1 MSPVRGFGA
10 RTGVGDCFG
19 PHILWA
25 GVRGSRHTYRHTYD
39 SAVLIDALLMAKPHD
54 VAERADALA
63 AAGVDGIFTFEGPHD
78 VFMPLALAA
87 HTGCDLYTN
96 VAVAFP
102 RSPMHLAHTAW
113 DLADLSGG
121 RFSLGLGTQVRAH
134 VERRYGSTWT
144 SPVGR
149 MREWVEAIRA
159 IGRTWQNSETLDYV
173 GEHTRHTL
181 MTPAFEP
188 GALASGPP
196 PIWLGALGPA
206 MTRLATAVADGIL
219 VHPFTSDRHLAD
231 VTFPRISAGLDA
243 AARPRTDITVVG
255 QAIVAC
261 ATDPARQ
268 TDADTAA
275 RWMIAFYGST
285 PAYAPVLET
294 EDRGHL
300 HPELRSLSREGR
312 WDDMAALIDDDL
324 LDAVVLRGDPAQ
336 VATRLVDRFGVDS
349 DRVALSTPGGI
360 TDQDLTDLVTETRA
374 ATVS

>member
-1 MSPVRGFGA
+1 M
-10 RTGVGDCFG
+10 
-19 PHILWA
+19 
-25 GVRGSRHTYRHTYD
+25 
-39 SAVLIDALLMAKPHD
+39 LIDALLMAKPHD
-54 VAERADALA
+54 VARRADALA

-78 VFMPLALAA
+78 VFLPLTLAA

-96 VAVAFP
+96 VAIAFP

-134 VERRYGSTWT
+134 VERRYGSRWS

-159 IGRTWQNSETLDYV
+159 IGRTWQDGEPLDYV

-196 PIWLGALGPA
+196 PVWLGALGPA
-206 MTRLATAVADGIL
+206 MTRLATDVADGIL
-219 VHPFTSDRHLAD
+219 IHPFTSDRHLAD
-231 VTFPRISAGLDA
+231 VTFPRISAGLEA
-243 AARPRTDITVVG
+243 AARRRSDITVVG

-261 ATDPARQ
+261 ASDPAGQ
-268 TDADTAA
+268 ADADTAA
-275 RWMIAFYGST
+275 RWMVAFYGST

-300 HPELRSLSREGR
+300 HTELRSLSRQGR
-312 WDDMAALIDDDL
+312 WDEMAALIDEDL
-324 LDAVVLRGDPAQ
+324 LDAVVLRGDPAE
-336 VATRLVDRFGVDS
+336 VAARLVARFGGDA
-349 DRVALSTPGGI
+349 DRIALSPPGGI
-360 TDQDLTDLVTETRA
+360 TDRALTDLVSETRA
-374 ATVS
+374 GAV